1 MQTHFKVAARE
12 MLFDSPERC
21 PVFPVLTFDGIAVDE
36 DDRQHLI
43 FTTPAARFYA
53 GPDEATVRRR
63 AELVAAALRSGK
75 PQLDADVAEVVSWW
89 IETCWEATLDE
100 IVDSLATPIQDL

>member
-36 DDRQHLI
+36 DDCQHLI
-43 FTTPAARFYA
+43 FTMPAARFYA

-63 AELVAAALRSGK
+63 ADLAAAALRTGRA
-75 PQLDADVAEVVSWW
+75 QLDADIAEVVAWW
-89 IETCWEATLDE
+89 IEACWEATLDE
-100 IVDSLATPIQDL
+100 IVDSLAAPIQNL